1 MNSLKL
7 SLIPD
12 TQKPK
17 GIICRYYAW
26 TMKGISMRTE
36 EVNKEHIE
44 GVRHKIVWV
53 KQSSADMIWKE
64 EEVDGSR
71 RSTTAR

>member
-1 MNSLKL
+1 
-7 SLIPD
+7 
-12 TQKPK
+12 
-17 GIICRYYAW
+17 
-26 TMKGISMRTE
+26 MKGISMRTE

-44 GVRHKIVWV
+44 GVRHMIVWV
-53 KQSSADMIWKE
+53 KQSSADMIRKE